1 MAAAVAILFVSMIVL
16 SGVLFGVQ
24 LRRIQERYDKR
35 IENLE
40 KKIDLLEVNRIAPG
54 DTKAIFGKLS
64 EHSKKQ
70 FNPKDTHKVPIRILR
85 EGSLKYIF
93 I

>member
-16 SGVLFGVQ
+16 SGVLFGLQ
-24 LRRIQERYDKR
+24 LRRIQERYEKR

-54 DTKAIFGKLS
+54 DIKAIFGKLS
-64 EHSKKQ
+64 EHSKK
-70 FNPKDTHKVPIRILR
+70 
-85 EGSLKYIF
+85 
-93 I
+93 